1 MIVISVQDGSNML
14 DGNIIQ
20 EEFPQ
25 AEGLKYL
32 NHAAVAPWPNRTKQ
46 AVVAFAHENITY
58 GASRYHLFNEKED
71 QLRRQLKELI
81 NAPSIDDIALLKN
94 TSEALSVVAA
104 GIRWRQGDNVVTS
117 AEEFPSNWIPWDA
130 QKRHGV
136 SLRKVDI
143 RNERP
148 EQALMEAC
156 DSRTR
161 VLTISSV
168 QFSSG
173 IRLDLALLGNFCRN
187 HRILF
192 CVDAI
197 QSIGA
202 HALDAQAI
210 QADFVMADGHKWML
224 GPEGLAVFYS
234 RATVRDELN
243 LYQHGWHMTAT
254 PDDYDMKSWQ
264 PASSA
269 KRFEPGSNNLLGVH
283 ALCASL
289 SLIEELGMT
298 GIETELAA
306 KVSYLMNRLTRLD
319 GIRLLTPA
327 NPRQRAGIVA
337 FQVAGADQRKLHKRL
352 LENRVIC
359 AYRGG
364 AIRFSPHYYTS
375 VQCLDD
381 TLDILSASKFD

>member
-1 MIVISVQDGSNML
+1 ML
-14 DGNIIQ
+14 NNSIIQ
-20 EEFPQ
+20 NEFPQ

-32 NHAAVAPWPNRTKQ
+32 NHAAVAPWPKRTKE

-58 GASRYHLFNEKED
+58 GASRYHLFSAKENY
-71 QLRRQLKELI
+71 LRRQIRELI

-104 GIRWRQGDNVVTS
+104 GIRWDRGDNVVTS

-130 QKRHGV
+130 QKIHGV
-136 SLRKVDI
+136 SLKKADI
-143 RNERP
+143 RGKHP

-156 DSRTR
+156 DNHTR

-173 IRLDLALLGNFCRN
+173 IRLDLEQLGDFCRVN
-187 HRILF
+187 RILF

-202 HALDAQAI
+202 HAIDVQKI

-224 GPEGLAVFYS
+224 GPEGLALFYCN
-234 RATVRDELN
+234 AAVRGELN
-243 LYQHGWHMTAT
+243 LYQYGWHMTAT
-254 PDDYDMKSWQ
+254 PDDYDIQSWQ
-264 PASSA
+264 PGDSA
-269 KRFEPGSNNLLGVH
+269 KRFEPGSNNLLGIH
-283 ALCASL
+283 ALSASL
-289 SLIEELGMT
+289 SLIEELGMPE
-298 GIETELAA
+298 IETELGN
-306 KVSYLMNRLTRLD
+306 KVSYLMDGLVKID
-319 GIRLLTPA
+319 GIRTVTPA

-337 FQVAGADQRKLHKRL
+337 FQITGADHRKVHKRL
-352 LENRVIC
+352 LENRVVC
-359 AYRGG
+359 AHRGG
-364 AIRFSPHYYTS
+364 AIRFSPHYYTK

-381 TLDILSASKFD
+381 SLDILDNVKDN